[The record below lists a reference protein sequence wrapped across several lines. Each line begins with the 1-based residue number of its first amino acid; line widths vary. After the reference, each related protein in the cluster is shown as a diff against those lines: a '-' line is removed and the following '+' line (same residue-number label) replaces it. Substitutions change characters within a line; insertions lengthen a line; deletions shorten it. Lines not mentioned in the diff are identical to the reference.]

1 MIILSNTETPAF
13 HLPFYIYYDIFTI
26 LHHTHLQHLTTPHY
40 ALHTLHEPRAAC
52 HTVDCTWT
60 FILRTVRESFMTTNY
75 SHSRLRLPDVDI
87 PAFLQAPRGGYRE
100 SGIRGGFNGS

>member
-1 MIILSNTETPAF
+1 MSREPLVIQLTAPGLSF
-13 HLPFYIYYDIFTI
+13 SGG
-26 LHHTHLQHLTTPHY
+26 
-40 ALHTLHEPRAAC
+40 
-52 HTVDCTWT
+52 
-60 FILRTVRESFMTTNY
+60 VRESFMTTDY